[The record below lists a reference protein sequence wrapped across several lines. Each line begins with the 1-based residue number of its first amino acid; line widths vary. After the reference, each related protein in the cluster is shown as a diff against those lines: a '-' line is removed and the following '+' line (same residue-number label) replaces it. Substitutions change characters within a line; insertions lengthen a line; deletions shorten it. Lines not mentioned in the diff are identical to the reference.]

1 MKDILLNIGV
11 ILLNLLFVLSV
22 YSKVTRFKTTSK
34 GFQGIV
40 KTKLFELPIIF
51 CYLAIIVAIIIELI
65 CPIIIQ
71 IGVLYP
77 KYKKYSLISTIILI
91 IFTVIATYLY
101 HFPPYKE
108 QYYAFIKNVSIIGGL
123 LVLMSILI

>member
-22 YSKVTRFKTTSK
+22 YSFKTTTK
-34 GFQGIV
+34 GIQDIV

-77 KYKKYSLISTIILI
+77 KYKKYSLVSTIMLI

>member
-22 YSKVTRFKTTSK
+22 YSKVTNFKTTTK
-34 GFQGIV
+34 GFQDIV

-77 KYKKYSLISTIILI
+77 KYKKYSLVSTIMLI

-108 QYYAFIKNVSIIGGL
+108 QYYDFIKNVSIIGGL